1 MSYRLPKVEQHIRR
15 VLSEFLLKERD
26 HLGIGIVS
34 INGILVSRD
43 LSSARILVS
52 FIAEPDQQQ
61 AFHKLMRHAREMQT
75 HLFRNFQVKKVPKI
89 IWELDL
95 DPASAYKIEKL
106 LDDISPTPRENRDFP
121 NTREQSESDSDSR
134 AS

>member
-1 MSYRLPKVEQHIRR
+1 MSYRLPKVEQHIRK
-15 VLSEFLLKERD
+15 VISEYLLKERD
-26 HLGIGIVS
+26 YLGIGIVS

-43 LSSARILVS
+43 LSSAKILVS

-61 AFHKLMRHAREMQT
+61 AFHKLMRHEREIQT

-106 LDDISPTPRENRDFP
+106 LDDINPTPRENRDF
-121 NTREQSESDSDSR
+121 SESGEKSQPNSDSG
-134 AS
+134 SS